1 MKWLLLAGSMRKESV
16 NKKLMKIVENRVG
29 ALGVQAESVAFE
41 SIEMPL
47 YNGDLE
53 EAKGVPEGIQTFA
66 KKLAAADAWVISSP
80 EYNFSVPGT
89 LKNLIDW
96 LSRVKPVPFKGK
108 KILLLSAS
116 PSLVGGNRG
125 LLALRVPL
133 EACGGFVYP
142 TMFSLS
148 SAYEAFTENNS
159 FVDPKNEKRL
169 EAFLKEFSSC

>member
-1 MKWLLLAGSMRKESV
+1 MKYLLLAASMRKESV
-16 NKKLMKIVENRVG
+16 HKKLIKIVENQIG
-29 ALGVQAESVAFE
+29 ALGIETEHVPFE

-53 EAKGVPEGIQTFA
+53 AAKGVPEGIQEFA
-66 KKLAAADAWVISSP
+66 KKLEASDAWIIASP
-80 EYNFSVPGT
+80 EYNFSFPGT

-96 LSRVKPVPFKGK
+96 LSRIKPVPFKGK

-116 PSLVGGNRG
+116 PSLVGGTRG

-142 TMFSLS
+142 TMHSLS
-148 SAYEAFTENNS
+148 SAYEAFTETYS

-169 EAFLKEFSSC
+169 ESLLKEFSSR